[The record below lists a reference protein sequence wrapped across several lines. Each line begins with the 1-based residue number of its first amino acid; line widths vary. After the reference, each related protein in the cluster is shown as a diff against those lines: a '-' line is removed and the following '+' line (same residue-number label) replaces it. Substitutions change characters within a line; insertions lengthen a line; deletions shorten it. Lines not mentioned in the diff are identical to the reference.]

1 MTENTNLIRF
11 LDIGIAIIT
20 ILMALPFFIIVVIA
34 MFFFQGLPIIYSQ
47 NRSGKDFQ
55 PFRIYKL
62 RTMKLATEDELG
74 LTKGLHDERITKLGF
89 FLRKYKIDEIP
100 QLINVLKNDMSIVG
114 SRPQVPFYT
123 QKFNNYYSQILL
135 QKPGLLSQSAIEFSN
150 EDEILDQVDNPVA
163 HYEEVLIP
171 IKCKMDIALVNNFN
185 VKTYFFTIFDYCKKN
200 IFKIK
205 NET

>member
-1 MTENTNLIRF
+1 LIRLF
-11 LDIGIAIIT
+11 DI
-20 ILMALPFFIIVVIA
+20 VIA
-34 MFFFQGLPIIYSQ
+34 FLAMILITPFITLVMIFMLIFQGPPVVFSQ
-47 NRSGKDFQ
+47 IRSGKNFKS
-55 PFRIYKL
+55 FKIFKL
-62 RTMKLATEDELG
+62 RTMKLETEDELG
-74 LTKGLHDERITKLGF
+74 LTKGLRDERITKLGF

-123 QKFNNYYSQILL
+123 QKFNNYYAQILL

>member
-1 MTENTNLIRF
+1 MLI
-11 LDIGIAIIT
+11 
-20 ILMALPFFIIVVIA
+20 
-34 MFFFQGLPIIYSQ
+34 FQGPPVVFSQ
-47 NRSGKDFQ
+47 IRSGKNFKS
-55 PFRIYKL
+55 FKIFKL

-74 LTKGLHDERITKLGF
+74 LTKGLRDERITKLGF

-123 QKFNNYYSQILL
+123 QKFNNYYAQILL

>member
-1 MTENTNLIRF
+1 MIFMLI
-11 LDIGIAIIT
+11 
-20 ILMALPFFIIVVIA
+20 
-34 MFFFQGLPIIYSQ
+34 FQGPPVVFSQ
-47 NRSGKDFQ
+47 IRSGKNFKS
-55 PFRIYKL
+55 FRIFKL

-100 QLINVLKNDMSIVG
+100 QLINVLKNEMSIVG
-114 SRPQVPFYT
+114 PRPQVPFYT
-123 QKFNNYYSQILL
+123 QKFNNYYAQILL

-185 VKTYFFTIFDYCKKN
+185 VKTYFLTIFDYCKK
-200 IFKIK
+200 IFLK
-205 NET
+205 

>member
-1 MTENTNLIRF
+1 MIRLF
-11 LDIGIAIIT
+11 DI
-20 ILMALPFFIIVVIA
+20 VIA
-34 MFFFQGLPIIYSQ
+34 FLAMILITPFITLVMIFMLIFQGPPVVFSQ
-47 NRSGKDFQ
+47 IRSGKNFKS
-55 PFRIYKL
+55 FKIFKL
-62 RTMKLATEDELG
+62 RTMKLETEDELG
-74 LTKGLHDERITKLGF
+74 LTKGLRDERITKLGF

-123 QKFNNYYSQILL
+123 QKFNNYYAQILL